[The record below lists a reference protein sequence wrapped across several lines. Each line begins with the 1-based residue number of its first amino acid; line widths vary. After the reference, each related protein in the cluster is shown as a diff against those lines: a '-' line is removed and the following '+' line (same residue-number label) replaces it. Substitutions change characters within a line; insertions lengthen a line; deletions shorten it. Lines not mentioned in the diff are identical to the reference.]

1 MFKIS
6 TRGRFCAICGT
17 MNGPFLDNLCEK
29 CYKKENPLEIKKLEI
44 LPVEICP
51 KCETLRILGTQVDTW
66 KREESIEE
74 ILREVA
80 RRTIIEKTEVDTPLQ
95 YDFED
100 DIEDS
105 KIMNYGVKEFAV
117 NTRVYAKPHKDF
129 SEFEEVFTTRLKMRR
144 ATCDECSK
152 YKIGYYEAI
161 LQVRG
166 ENRRLTEK
174 EEEEIENLIERMM
187 KQYEDAKM
195 AYILDLDVD
204 QDGITAKV
212 STKFLAESLA
222 KEIKG
227 ISAGKISVAYEHKT
241 TSRDGTD
248 VYTNTYLVK
257 LPVFAREDV
266 VEYENT
272 LWVVRSVSDQQIK
285 MESLENHEI
294 RQHDRK
300 RVENRGRKKND
311 EIVKREYMLVSKDMN
326 AVVIMALDNYEN
338 FEDNLERIPPKKEE
352 GENINGFIYD
362 DKNYYLE

>member
-1 MFKIS
+1 MIEIS
-6 TRGRFCAICGT
+6 KKGRFCAICGT
-17 MNGPFLDNLCEK
+17 INGPFIDNLCEN
-29 CYKKENPLEIKKLEI
+29 CYKKEHPLEIKKLDS
-44 LPVEICP
+44 LQVEICP
-51 KCETLRILGTQVDTW
+51 ECESLRILGSRVDTW
-66 KREESIEE
+66 KRDESIEE
-74 ILREVA
+74 IIREVA
-80 RRTIIEKTEVDTPLQ
+80 RRTIIEKIEVDTPLQ
-95 YDFED
+95 YEFED
-100 DIEDS
+100 DIEEN

-117 NTRVYAKPHKDF
+117 KTKVYAKPYKDF
-129 SEFEEVFTTRLKMRR
+129 SEFEEDFTTRLKMRR

-166 ENRRLTEK
+166 EDRKLTPK
-174 EEEEIENLIERMM
+174 EEEDIENLIERMM

-227 ISAGKISVAYEHKT
+227 ISAGKIFVAYEHKT

-257 LPVFAREDV
+257 LPIFAKGDV
-266 VEYENT
+266 VEYERL
-272 LWVVRSVSDQQIK
+272 LWVVRNVSEQQIK

-311 EIVKREYMLVSKDMN
+311 EIVNREFMIVSKEKN
-326 AVVIMALDNYEN
+326 AVVIMAMDNYEN
-338 FEDNLERIPPKKEE
+338 FEDNLERIPPKKEV
-352 GENINGFIYD
+352 GENITGFIFD